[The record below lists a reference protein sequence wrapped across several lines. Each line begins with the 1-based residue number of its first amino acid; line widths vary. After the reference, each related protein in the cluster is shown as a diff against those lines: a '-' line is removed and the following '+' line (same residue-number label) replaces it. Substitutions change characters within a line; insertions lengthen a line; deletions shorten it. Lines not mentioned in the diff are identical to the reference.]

1 MRGHPIHAGAR
12 FCLISEDNLGCV
24 FVGLA
29 VEFVCEVRLLGRAFG
44 NETETL
50 DEGRFRFSLEKYDII
65 LQCDIVHIFGFVF
78 IDKRKDT
85 YGSDLI

>member
-1 MRGHPIHAGAR
+1 MKY
-12 FCLISEDNLGCV
+12 V
-24 FVGLA
+24 Y
-29 VEFVCEVRLLGRAFG
+29 G
-44 NETETL
+44 NEAETL